1 MGAKI
6 GQGKAHYIKDA
17 TQINEFKKG
26 EVLVT
31 EITDPDWEPIMKIA
45 SALLSPTAAAG
56 LRTRPLSRRELGIP
70 AIVGTGNA
78 TEVLKTGME
87 ITVSCAE
94 GEVGKVYEGL
104 LKFEVNKHRSHQFSS
119 RRKPKL
125 K

>member
-1 MGAKI
+1 MICQGAAVGAKI

-17 TQINEFKKG
+17 TQLSEFKKG

-45 SALLSPTAAAG
+45 SAIVTNSGGRTSHAAIV
-56 LRTRPLSRRELGIP
+56 SRELGIP

-94 GEVGKVYEGL
+94 GEIGKVYAGF
-104 LKFEVNKHRSHQFSS
+104 LKYEVH
-119 RRKPKL
+119 
-125 K
+125 

>member
-6 GQGKAHYIKDA
+6 GQGKARYIKDA
-17 TQINEFKKG
+17 TQLDEFQKG

-45 SALLSPTAAAG
+45 SAIVTNSG
-56 LRTRPLSRRELGIP
+56 GRTRHA
-70 AIVGTGNA
+70 AIVSRANSAFRPLWARGNA

-94 GEVGKVYEGL
+94 GEAGQSLRGPVKV
-104 LKFEVNKHRSHQFSS
+104 
-119 RRKPKL
+119 
-125 K
+125 